1 MCGICGIFRPDR
13 GPVETSRVR
22 GMRDALAYRGPD
34 ASGLSHGAGYALG
47 HRRLSII
54 DLSESGSQ
62 PMRNED
68 GTLEIVFN
76 GEIYNF
82 GSLRDELVAKGHTFQ
97 SRTDTEI
104 LLHGYEE
111 WGLGSLL
118 RTIRGMY
125 AFAILDHKLHQL
137 HLIRDPVGKKPL
149 FFRFSDG
156 ELAFASSVRSLLLGL
171 PQTPEIDV
179 TAVDSLLTHMFI
191 PGPKT
196 ILRGVEKVLPG
207 HAVTIGRDGK
217 RTDLV
222 YWQPD
227 FLNPDES
234 LTDEQWLEKTEVV
247 LENSVRRR
255 LVADVPIG
263 ILLSG
268 GIDSSLVTAMAAR
281 LTAEV
286 RTFSVASHPPAVDE
300 SGFAK
305 AVAERHGTVHEVL
318 KVDHD
323 TRVKLPKLVAAMG
336 EPLADASAINT
347 FAIAE
352 KAREFVTV
360 ILTGDGGDEAFGG
373 YSQFLAYYYAGR
385 ISGAVRPFESIIR
398 PLSLSLLKTTGTF
411 HRVGTLLRLASS
423 PVEDTLF
430 SEGELGVKEKRD
442 LYTEEL
448 QHELGNNNTRLAY
461 LRALPGDATAP
472 AVHRV
477 MQARMMT
484 LMPDDYLTKV
494 DNGTMAVSLEARS
507 PFLDVDVLDLAMR
520 IPVSTRFRG
529 GKSKSLLRRL
539 ALKLVPKHCVNRRK
553 QGFVAP
559 IGMWLRQWS
568 DLVDDLI
575 LGPHVERR
583 GWFKRSA
590 LQRTVHEHMHGI
602 DHAYLLWSLLVLEL
616 WLRLSVD
623 GTVNANDR
631 L

>member
-13 GPVETSRVR
+13 GPVEPSRVR

-54 DLSESGSQ
+54 DLSDSGSQ
-62 PMRNED
+62 PMRNEN

-82 GSLRDELVAKGHTFQ
+82 GSLRDELLAKGHTFH
-97 SRTDTEI
+97 SRTDTRDSSSWLRRMGI
-104 LLHGYEE
+104 GITTADNPRYVCVRD
-111 WGLGSLL
+111 LGSQASPIASDS
-118 RTIRGMY
+118 RSSWEETS
-125 AFAILDHKLHQL
+125 
-137 HLIRDPVGKKPL
+137 
-149 FFRFSDG
+149 FFCFSGG
-156 ELAFASSVRSLLLGL
+156 ELVFASSVRSLLLGL
-171 PQTPEIDV
+171 QQTPEIDV

-207 HAVTIGRDGK
+207 HVVTIGSDGK

-222 YWQPD
+222 HWQPN
-227 FLNPDES
+227 FLNPDEN
-234 LTDEQWLEKTEVV
+234 LTDEQWLEKTEIV

-281 LTAEV
+281 LVGEV

-448 QHELGNNNTRLAY
+448 QHELGNNNTRLEY

-623 GTVNANDR
+623 ATVNANDR